1 MGSEAQRPTDM
12 DRLTCIHFWACLPPG
27 LAAPALP
34 LLEWCAVRDGQACP
48 SGRTTHASHVLCA
61 AACEA
66 ACLLQLFRDHAFEA
80 AWRAM
85 EATEHYSQGGP
96 CILAPV
102 FR

>member
-1 MGSEAQRPTDM
+1 M

-34 LLEWCAVRDGQACP
+34 WLRAFHDGQACP
-48 SGRTTHASHVLCA
+48 SGRTTHVGHALCA
-61 AACEA
+61 ATYEA